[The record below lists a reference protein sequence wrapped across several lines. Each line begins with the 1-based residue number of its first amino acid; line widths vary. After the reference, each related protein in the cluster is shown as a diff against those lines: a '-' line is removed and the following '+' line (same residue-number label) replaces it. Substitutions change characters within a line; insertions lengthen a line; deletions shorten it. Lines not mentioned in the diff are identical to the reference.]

1 MGFTLD
7 IPKKEEIQKVVEEQT
22 QVDVETA
29 LAISD
34 ASKEKGAEIM
44 NTNLD
49 NFEERKEITKAIE
62 EFGTDIIE
70 KSSTKN
76 ALMKTRLGD
85 LSRAGGESG
94 VVAKGLEDL
103 SVQMKD
109 LDPSGI
115 DFMKTG
121 PLGKLFNPVRAYFNK
136 FKSADVA
143 IAEILESLEKGSK
156 ILSDDNTTLEIE
168 QASMRDLTKQL
179 KEKIALGED
188 LDTYLSAQIDHQ
200 KAVNGDPDKIKFVE
214 EEILFPLRQR
224 IMDFNQMLAVN
235 QNGIVAMEVI
245 RKNNLELMRSVNRA
259 KTVTMSALNVAVT
272 VAGALYNQKIVLE
285 KVKMLNK
292 TTNDMISATSRMLKE
307 QGTEIQ
313 KQAMD
318 SNISVDTLKSA
329 FQDTL
334 EALDSISQYK
344 QNALPQMKQTIADF
358 RAMSDAGEAA
368 IQKIENSKEL
378 HFHDLS

>member
-121 PLGKLFNPVRAYFNK
+121 PLGKPVF
-136 FKSADVA
+136 S
-143 IAEILESLEKGSK
+143 
-156 ILSDDNTTLEIE
+156 
-168 QASMRDLTKQL
+168 
-179 KEKIALGED
+179 
-188 LDTYLSAQIDHQ
+188 Q
-200 KAVNGDPDKIKFVE
+200 KKYPHK
-214 EEILFPLRQR
+214 P
-224 IMDFNQMLAVN
+224 
-235 QNGIVAMEVI
+235 
-245 RKNNLELMRSVNRA
+245 
-259 KTVTMSALNVAVT
+259 
-272 VAGALYNQKIVLE
+272 
-285 KVKMLNK
+285 
-292 TTNDMISATSRMLKE
+292 
-307 QGTEIQ
+307 
-313 KQAMD
+313 
-318 SNISVDTLKSA
+318 
-329 FQDTL
+329 
-334 EALDSISQYK
+334 
-344 QNALPQMKQTIADF
+344 
-358 RAMSDAGEAA
+358 
-368 IQKIENSKEL
+368 
-378 HFHDLS
+378 